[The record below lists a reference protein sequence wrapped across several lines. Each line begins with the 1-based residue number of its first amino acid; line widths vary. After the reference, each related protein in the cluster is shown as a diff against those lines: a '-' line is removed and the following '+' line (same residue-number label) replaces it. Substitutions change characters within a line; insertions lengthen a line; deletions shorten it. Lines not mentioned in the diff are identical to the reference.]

1 MSTLLQKL
9 LGRVYM
15 APHSDDES
23 GSSGGPDDLDLD
35 LDEDDDGEEK
45 SFSFK
50 PDPKPEVKV
59 GDQDDGSVIVEL
71 EDDDGEKKTTTD
83 GDAETEADGSE
94 EQSDAE
100 KELEARRE
108 ARRQERH
115 ERKQRA
121 KEKEE
126 STKRELAAE
135 RQARQQLEARLAALE
150 GRDRSREIAEVDN
163 DIRAVVM
170 GYKQAEAA
178 YAEAIENQDGEAA
191 TKAMAAMH
199 SARDRFARLET
210 TKKAYEQQQKAP
222 AAPSNPVT
230 VNHAQKFM
238 QDHQWYKHGT
248 NDVDSNIVVV
258 LDNALSAEGWDPA
271 TKEYWDE
278 LRVRIKKH
286 LPHRV
291 ASGKVS
297 TTAAEQAPGNK
308 KPAPARQQQKAVV
321 GGGGGESNGAGKG
334 TFHLSP
340 ERVKALK
347 DAGIWDDPKARN
359 DMIRSYRDFDKLNK
373 KGN

>member
-1 MSTLLQKL
+1 MNTLLQKL

-15 APHSDDES
+15 APIDDEAGGGAG
-23 GSSGGPDDLDLD
+23 GSSVDDDLD
-35 LDEDDDGEEK
+35 DDDDIDLA
-45 SFSFK
+45 
-50 PDPKPEVKV
+50 PAKPEVKV

-71 EDDDGEKKTTTD
+71 EDEDGTKKSD
-83 GDAETEADGSE
+83 ADGAAEDETAGSE
-94 EQSDAE
+94 TQSDAE

-108 ARRQERH
+108 ARRQERQD
-115 ERKQRA
+115 RKARQ

-163 DIRAVVM
+163 DIRAVVV

-178 YAEAIENQDGEAA
+178 YAEAIENQDGQAA
-191 TKAMAAMH
+191 ADAMAKMH

-210 TKKAYEQQQKAP
+210 TKAAYQQQQKAP
-222 AAPSNPVT
+222 APAANPT
-230 VNHAQKFM
+230 MVNHAQKFM
-238 QDHQWYKHGT
+238 QDNSWYKHGT
-248 NDVDSNIVVV
+248 NDVDSNIVVT

-278 LRVRIKKH
+278 LRARVKKY

-291 ASGKVS
+291 AGGKVS
-297 TTAAEQAPGNK
+297 TAAAEQAPGDK
-308 KPAPARQQQKAVV
+308 KPVNQPRQQKAVV